1 MDAQTG
7 PKSETN
13 KDVTPAKPRPS
24 VTEFIAQVRQETA
37 KVTWPTRRETTTTS
51 IAVFI
56 MVMLAMVF
64 FFIVDW
70 LIGHLVS
77 FILSLV

>member
-7 PKSETN
+7 PKTDAN

-24 VTEFIAQVRQETA
+24 VSEFIAQVRQETA

-51 IAVFI
+51 IAVLI
-56 MVMLAMVF
+56 MVLLAMVF
-64 FFIVDW
+64 FFVVDW

-77 FILSLV
+77 FILGLV